1 MAELV
6 PGLIWDDCR
15 YWRGSPTG
23 IVFGYGAKF
32 PKKYQNALFLCD
44 WTYGRIV
51 AVHLEEKG
59 ASYTGTF
66 EDFLFGP
73 GNPVADMVIHPNG
86 AMYFVTGGRRNPS
99 SLYEV
104 TYIGDEST
112 EKDEVKTGVSPAGEL
127 RKLRRQLESRHARV
141 ESDSVDFAWPHLSS
155 ADRHVRFA
163 ARTVLEHQPVDGWAD
178 KAVREKQPVA
188 AIEAAVALARAG
200 DASWR
205 EETLQNLNK
214 LDFESLALEQQ
225 LDLLRAY
232 GLVFIRMGSAD
243 DATSKHL
250 VSALSPLYPSGTE
263 SLDHELCQML
273 LYLNAPGA
281 VAKTV
286 AKLAASETQSEQM
299 FYSYHL
305 RTIADGWSNEDL
317 TAYATWMAVA
327 EKNQGDYIGGG
338 HFVNFLKMLDTE
350 AGKRMSPEQR
360 ELVASVRKI
369 AIPPQPT
376 VDLGKREFVN
386 KWTVAGLSS
395 QVAAAETGRSFIRG
409 RKLYE
414 GMCSKCHLLKGKG
427 GALGPDLTSAG
438 RKYNHVAMLTEIIEP
453 SKAISDQHASV
464 ILEMESGK
472 ILTGREVGGDKETI
486 RLVTNPD
493 KPTDVIVVKRS
504 EIEVRKIS
512 PVSLMPLGMIDTLT
526 AEEILDLLMFVAS
539 GGDRGHRAFQQ

>member
-1 MAELV
+1 
-6 PGLIWDDCR
+6 
-15 YWRGSPTG
+15 
-23 IVFGYGAKF
+23 
-32 PKKYQNALFLCD
+32 
-44 WTYGRIV
+44 
-51 AVHLEEKG
+51 
-59 ASYTGTF
+59 
-66 EDFLFGP
+66 
-73 GNPVADMVIHPNG
+73 
-86 AMYFVTGGRRNPS
+86 
-99 SLYEV
+99 
-104 TYIGDEST
+104 
-112 EKDEVKTGVSPAGEL
+112 
-127 RKLRRQLESRHARV
+127 
-141 ESDSVDFAWPHLSS
+141 
-155 ADRHVRFA
+155 
-163 ARTVLEHQPVDGWAD
+163 
-178 KAVREKQPVA
+178 
-188 AIEAAVALARAG
+188 
-200 DASWR
+200 
-205 EETLQNLNK
+205 
-214 LDFESLALEQQ
+214 
-225 LDLLRAY
+225 
-232 GLVFIRMGSAD
+232 
-243 DATSKHL
+243 
-250 VSALSPLYPSGTE
+250 
-263 SLDHELCQML
+263 
-273 LYLNAPGA
+273 
-281 VAKTV
+281 
-286 AKLAASETQSEQM
+286 M